1 MNTGLL
7 GRPVPAP
14 TRHPSAPA
22 AFTGRG
28 LLRAAA
34 WAAAVAAAAA
44 LAVYA
49 AAAVAWDVPGGFDA
63 LNPFSIVVAVLVGV
77 AAAALGLAAL
87 ARLTRRP
94 VPVFVGAAVVVT
106 LLSLGG
112 PLQAMAGPM
121 NGMPEAS
128 TATGVAM
135 ILLHLLP
142 GGVIAGLLPAWAR
155 R

>member
-1 MNTGLL
+1 M
-7 GRPVPAP
+7 
-14 TRHPSAPA
+14 PS
-22 AFTGRG
+22 
-28 LLRAAA
+28 
-34 WAAAVAAAAA
+34 
-44 LAVYA
+44 
-49 AAAVAWDVPGGFDA
+49 GFDA

-94 VPVFVGAAVVVT
+94 VPVFVGAAVAVT

-121 NGMPEAS
+121 NGMSEAS

-135 ILLHLLP
+135 ILMHLLT